1 MDFIANYWVILLI
14 AFILFL
20 LVLLSYFIDK
30 EIKKMKDTDIDDENI
45 DSKSKKEEE
54 IYVDNENK
62 AEENKP
68 IYNNIDEEMTYDT
81 SDVLDYDE
89 LDIEDIEEDFNKVIH
104 KKKLIKD
111 DLKDSIEK
119 MQIDSLNIKKEEE
132 TKKIELPE
140 IKIKKETNEDIWKK

>member
-1 MDFIANYWVILLI
+1 M
-14 AFILFL
+14 
-20 LVLLSYFIDK
+20 
-30 EIKKMKDTDIDDENI
+30 IDDRTHVKSFCHNLA
-45 DSKSKKEEE
+45 DS
-54 IYVDNENK
+54 IRQAYITVADYVRQYPRLVK
-62 AEENKP
+62 IKQ
-68 IYNNIDEEMTYDT
+68 Y
-81 SDVLDYDE
+81 
-89 LDIEDIEEDFNKVIH
+89 IEDIEEDFNKVIH

>member
-89 LDIEDIEEDFNKVIH
+89 LYIEDIEEDFNKVIH

>member
-54 IYVDNENK
+54 IYIDNENK
-62 AEENKP
+62 EEENKP
-68 IYNNIDEEMTYDT
+68 IYNNIDEEMTCDT